1 MASFKAMIEIINL
14 SKSFARSKVL
24 DSLNLIINSGEII
37 VIIGRSGCG
46 KSVLLKHIIGL
57 MRPDTGQVIVDG
69 NDMTRLEEHEM
80 DKIRL
85 SFGMLFQGAALFD
98 SMTVGENVGFTLREH
113 TDTPEKDIQKK
124 VATSLEL
131 VGLKGIEK
139 LMPAEL
145 SGGMKKRV
153 GLARAIC
160 NNPKIILYD
169 EPTTGL
175 DPIMADAINEL
186 IVDLNNKLKVTSI
199 VVTHDMVSAFKIADR
214 IAMLYKGKI
223 ITIGTPDNI
232 KGTKDP
238 IVKQFITGAAKGPIT
253 EDA

>member
-1 MASFKAMIEIINL
+1 MIEIINL
-14 SKSFARSKVL
+14 SKSFNNKKVL
-24 DSLNLIINSGEII
+24 DSLNLIINSGEVI

-57 MRPDTGQVIVDG
+57 TKPDLGQVIIDG
-69 NDMTRLEEHEM
+69 NDMTRLEESEM
-80 DKIRL
+80 DKLRL
-85 SFGMLFQGAALFD
+85 SFGMLFQGSALFD

-113 TDTPEKDIQKK
+113 TNAPEKEIKAK
-124 VATSLEL
+124 VAGSLEL

-139 LMPAEL
+139 LMPSEL

-175 DPIMADAINEL
+175 DPIMADAINDL
-186 IVDLNNKLKVTSI
+186 IIDLNNKLNVTSI
-199 VVTHDMVSAFKIADR
+199 VVTHDMVSAYKIADR
-214 IAMLYKGKI
+214 IAMLYKGRI
-223 ITIGTPDNI
+223 IAAGTPDEI
-232 KGTKDP
+232 KNTKDP

-253 EDA
+253 GDA